1 MARLE
6 EGPLVPEDVAVA
18 GEPTESELSRRQR
31 ALDLLWSSWL
41 FCFLLGLIIFFWV
54 TTPSHS
60 FFATSNFKL
69 IALNTAEVILLAIGE
84 TFIIVTAGIDLS
96 IGGILLFAGVC
107 GGKTM
112 LSLSGTHEQVQLGEY
127 PHASRA
133 IVAGIVVCIVAGTFW
148 GFVNGALITLLKLPP
163 FIVTLGT
170 LGVTFGLS
178 DLISG
183 GTNFFAPVPPSL
195 TDSFGNGKDPVLG
208 LFYPIWIALF
218 FLVVAHLAFHHTRF
232 GRYTA
237 AIGSNEEGTRRTG
250 IAVTRHLIEV
260 YTLAG
265 FLAGVA
271 AILDLSIYTNISS
284 ASHTTDNLNAIG
296 AVVIGGTSL
305 FGGVGTVLGSA
316 VGAFIPT
323 VTQNGLIIKGVQPFW
338 LEVLIGA
345 TIVFAVYL
353 DQVRRRRATS

>member
-1 MARLE
+1 MAS
-6 EGPLVPEDVAVA
+6 VEDRPAVGEDAEVA
-18 GEPTESELSRRQR
+18 GVPTVEEASRGQR

-41 FCFLLGLIIFFWV
+41 FCFLLGLIVFFWV

-60 FFATSNFKL
+60 FFATSNFQL
-69 IALNTAEVILLAIGE
+69 IALITSEVILLAIGE

-112 LSLSGTHEQVQLGEY
+112 LSLSGTHGQLELGNY

-133 IVAGIVVCIVAGTFW
+133 IPIGIVVCVLAGTAW
-148 GFVNGALITLLKLPP
+148 GFVNGALITFLKLPP

-195 TDSFGNGKDPVLG
+195 TDGFGNGKDPILG

-218 FLVVAHLAFHHTRF
+218 FLVVAHVVFHHTRF

-237 AIGSNEEGTRRTG
+237 AIGSNEEG
-250 IAVTRHLIEV
+250 
-260 YTLAG
+260 
-265 FLAGVA
+265 
-271 AILDLSIYTNISS
+271 
-284 ASHTTDNLNAIG
+284 
-296 AVVIGGTSL
+296 
-305 FGGVGTVLGSA
+305 
-316 VGAFIPT
+316 
-323 VTQNGLIIKGVQPFW
+323 
-338 LEVLIGA
+338 
-345 TIVFAVYL
+345 
-353 DQVRRRRATS
+353 

>member
-1 MARLE
+1 MAKV
-6 EGPLVPEDVAVA
+6 EGRPPVSNDVAA
-18 GEPTESELSRRQR
+18 AEDAITSEVTRGQR
-31 ALDLLWSSWL
+31 ALDVLWSSWL
-41 FCFLLGLIIFFWV
+41 FLFLLGLIAFFWI

-60 FFATSNFKL
+60 FFTTDNFKL
-69 IALNTAEVILLAIGE
+69 IALNSSEVILLAIGM

-112 LSLSGTHEQVQLGEY
+112 LSLSGTHEQVQAGLY
-127 PHASRA
+127 PHANRA
-133 IVAGIVVCIVAGTFW
+133 IPAGIAVCIVAGTLW
-148 GFVNGALITLLKLPP
+148 GFVNGALITFLKLPP

-183 GTNFFAPVPPSL
+183 GTNFFAPVPPSF
-195 TDSFGNGKDPVLG
+195 TNNVGNGKILG
-208 LFYPIWIALF
+208 LFVPIWIALI
-218 FLVVAHLAFHHTRF
+218 FLIVAHLAFHHTRF

-237 AIGSNEEGTRRTG
+237 AIGSNEEGARRTG
-250 IAVTRHLIEV
+250 IAVNRHLVEV

-265 FLAGVA
+265 FLAGMA
-271 AILDLSIYTNISS
+271 AILDLAIYTNISS
-284 ASHTTDNLNAIG
+284 ASHQTDNLNAIG

-305 FGGVGTVLGSA
+305 FGGVGTILGSA

-323 VTQNGLIIKGVQPFW
+323 VTQNGLVIKGVQPFW
-338 LEVLIGA
+338 QLVLVGA
-345 TIVFAVYL
+345 TIILAVYL
-353 DQVRRRRATS
+353 DQIRRRRASR